1 MDVKV
6 FDTYTSLAL
15 TEYLAQ
21 DVDKFNEASKGTIK
35 IEVQPTKGNFDIKA
49 SFASIN
55 GITRRRN
62 AYSSD
67 NIERKRLSQIQN
79 VGVKVGVGTPTL
91 EWTKQEYLW
100 TQQSP
105 ELASTIIA
113 EQLSKGVLGDM
124 LNTGLLGLSAALK
137 VQEDVFCESSPD
149 IQGLV
154 NAAAAFGDRAS
165 AIKAWAV
172 HSGFSNQLINYA
184 LQNGYHLFS
193 YETVNILKDPYGRT
207 FIITDCPSLI
217 EMQGKTAQKYF
228 AVGLVENAIKISQNA
243 DFNSEIIP
251 ELGKENIGYNY
262 QAEWSYNLTLKG
274 YAWDIKNGGASPT
287 DTAIGTGINWLKT
300 ASSIK
305 DTAGVILQAHPEY

>member
-113 EQLSKGVLGDM
+113 EQLSTGVL
-124 LNTGLLGLSAALK
+124 
-137 VQEDVFCESSPD
+137 
-149 IQGLV
+149 
-154 NAAAAFGDRAS
+154 
-165 AIKAWAV
+165 
-172 HSGFSNQLINYA
+172 
-184 LQNGYHLFS
+184 
-193 YETVNILKDPYGRT
+193 
-207 FIITDCPSLI
+207 
-217 EMQGKTAQKYF
+217 
-228 AVGLVENAIKISQNA
+228 
-243 DFNSEIIP
+243 
-251 ELGKENIGYNY
+251 
-262 QAEWSYNLTLKG
+262 
-274 YAWDIKNGGASPT
+274 
-287 DTAIGTGINWLKT
+287 
-300 ASSIK
+300 
-305 DTAGVILQAHPEY
+305 